1 MLTPILSEI
10 EDFQIYKLRFT
21 EDVAFVC
28 VTITKYVTATTN
40 HRTNGQTD
48 GGTDNITIA
57 KTAKQ

>member
-40 HRTNGQTD
+40 HRTD
-48 GGTDNITIA
+48 GRTDNITLA